1 WPSATAGSSAPKAGA
16 RAAAHTLIATVATIA
31 HGPPHPLLRFIVPPL
46 LAPGVLPPG
55 LADGDSCSHTCR
67 AEALSNCMARIAFT
81 SRGKEATSEGIGG
94 GMRAPIVVALV
105 LSLAAALAVGEDL
118 PTVLKGASAAA
129 RPTAALRADGT
140 LVTASPDGTVRDQIA
155 IVRRPNGDLYVEL
168 REAGTRA
175 LLFAD
180 GDKALLVPAKG
191 KRSEPFALD
200 ASLGGSE
207 FTREDLRPF
216 NVQNYQSPTIVDR
229 RNGEVTVSLTPNAGS
244 QYSLQVITFD
254 SERKV
259 PLIVKN
265 Y

>member
-1 WPSATAGSSAPKAGA
+1 
-16 RAAAHTLIATVATIA
+16 
-31 HGPPHPLLRFIVPPL
+31 
-46 LAPGVLPPG
+46 
-55 LADGDSCSHTCR
+55 
-67 AEALSNCMARIAFT
+67 
-81 SRGKEATSEGIGG
+81 
-94 GMRAPIVVALV
+94 
-105 LSLAAALAVGEDL
+105 
-118 PTVLKGASAAA
+118 
-129 RPTAALRADGT
+129 
-140 LVTASPDGTVRDQIA
+140 VRDQIA

-175 LLFAD
+175 LLLAD

-265 Y
+265 YKETISNLVKMRRSRNFTSAGGTWVPSEIAMENFPLRSNSALTLSWRQTEDVPTLFDPAALDKPSPLTWPAQQAAPAAQ

>member
-1 WPSATAGSSAPKAGA
+1 
-16 RAAAHTLIATVATIA
+16 
-31 HGPPHPLLRFIVPPL
+31 
-46 LAPGVLPPG
+46 
-55 LADGDSCSHTCR
+55 
-67 AEALSNCMARIAFT
+67 
-81 SRGKEATSEGIGG
+81 
-94 GMRAPIVVALV
+94 MRAPIVVALV
-105 LSLAAALAVGEDL
+105 LSLAAAPAVGEDL
-118 PTVLKGASAAA
+118 PTFLKAASAAA

-140 LVTASPDGTVRDQIA
+140 LVTTSPDGTVRDQIA

-175 LLFAD
+175 LLLAD

-207 FTREDLRPF
+207 FTREDMRPF

-265 Y
+265 YKETISNLVKMRRSRNFTSAGGTWVPSEIAMENFPLRSNSALTLSWRQTEDVPTLFDPAALDKPSPLTWPAQQAAPATQ

>member
-1 WPSATAGSSAPKAGA
+1 
-16 RAAAHTLIATVATIA
+16 
-31 HGPPHPLLRFIVPPL
+31 
-46 LAPGVLPPG
+46 
-55 LADGDSCSHTCR
+55 
-67 AEALSNCMARIAFT
+67 
-81 SRGKEATSEGIGG
+81 
-94 GMRAPIVVALV
+94 MRAPIVVALV
-105 LSLAAALAVGEDL
+105 LSLAAAPAVGEDL
-118 PTVLKGASAAA
+118 PTFLKAASAAA

-140 LVTASPDGTVRDQIA
+140 LVTTSPDGTVRDQIA

-175 LLFAD
+175 LLLAD

-265 Y
+265 YKETISNLVKMRRSRNFTSAGGTWVPSEIAMENFPLRSNSALTLSWRQTEDVPTLFDPAALDKPSPLTWPAQHAAQ

>member
-1 WPSATAGSSAPKAGA
+1 
-16 RAAAHTLIATVATIA
+16 
-31 HGPPHPLLRFIVPPL
+31 
-46 LAPGVLPPG
+46 
-55 LADGDSCSHTCR
+55 
-67 AEALSNCMARIAFT
+67 
-81 SRGKEATSEGIGG
+81 
-94 GMRAPIVVALV
+94 MRAPIVVALV
-105 LSLAAALAVGEDL
+105 LSLAAAPAVGEDL
-118 PTVLKGASAAA
+118 PTFLKAASAAA

-140 LVTASPDGTVRDQIA
+140 LVTTSPDGTVRDQIA

-175 LLFAD
+175 LLLAD
-180 GDKALLVPAKG
+180 GDKALLVPTKG
-191 KRSEPFALD
+191 KHSEPFALD

-265 Y
+265 YKETISNLVKMRRSRNFTSAGGTWVPSEIAMENFPLRSNSALTLSWRQTEDVPTLFDPAALDKPSPLTWPAQQAAPAAQ

>member
-1 WPSATAGSSAPKAGA
+1 
-16 RAAAHTLIATVATIA
+16 
-31 HGPPHPLLRFIVPPL
+31 
-46 LAPGVLPPG
+46 
-55 LADGDSCSHTCR
+55 
-67 AEALSNCMARIAFT
+67 
-81 SRGKEATSEGIGG
+81 
-94 GMRAPIVVALV
+94 MRAPIVVALV
-105 LSLAAALAVGEDL
+105 LSLAAAPAVGEDL
-118 PTVLKGASAAA
+118 PTFLKAASAAA

-140 LVTASPDGTVRDQIA
+140 LVTTSPDGTVRDQIA

-175 LLFAD
+175 LLLAD

-265 Y
+265 YKETISNLVKMRRSRNFTSAGGTWVPSEIAMENFPLRSNSALTLSWRQTEDVPTLFDPAALDKPSPLTWPAQQAAPAAQ